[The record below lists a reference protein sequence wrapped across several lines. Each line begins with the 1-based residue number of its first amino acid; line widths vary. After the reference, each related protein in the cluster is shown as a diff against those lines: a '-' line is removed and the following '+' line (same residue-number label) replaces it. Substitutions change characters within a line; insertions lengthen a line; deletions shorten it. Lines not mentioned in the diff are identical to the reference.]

1 MLVQGLDIAR
11 ELGFVRV
18 LCVCDEDNIA
28 SERVIIK
35 NGGIFENRLY
45 DEEKSFCKKVL
56 DRFINPAWAEN
67 SVDKICAYCIRHQQ
81 ANRNIANHHNTLV
94 QNKNPTTK
102 NCGRILAL

>member
-45 DEEKSFCKKVL
+45 DEEKKFL
-56 DRFINPAWAEN
+56 
-67 SVDKICAYCIRHQQ
+67 
-81 ANRNIANHHNTLV
+81 
-94 QNKNPTTK
+94 
-102 NCGRILAL
+102 

>member
-1 MLVQGLDIAR
+1 MLAQELDIAR
-11 ELGFVRV
+11 ELGFGRV
-18 LCVCDEDNIA
+18 LCVCDEDNLA

-35 NGGIFENRLY
+35 T
-45 DEEKSFCKKVL
+45 
-56 DRFINPAWAEN
+56 AEN

-81 ANRNIANHHNTLV
+81 ANRNIANHYNTLV